1 MKGSERLHE
10 SRWSKPA
17 LSIYFI
23 IFVIF
28 LYGSM
33 IVMAVLSFNGPQG
46 GISFPLKGTSLF
58 WWESLFNSDLPGSKA
73 GQIKDAGLKSLYLG
87 LLAGAVTSVL
97 ALTLSM
103 AFKRRFRFDGLIF
116 FLVLLCLMTP
126 GFLLSLGTSFFW
138 SWMRISPDVWKT
150 ALGTNVIWALPF
162 GFLVMIAVW
171 NRYEDAIEEGARDL
185 GANAITTF
193 REVTLPLVWT
203 GVFGTFLFGFTLSWN
218 EYDRTALFLSGGDST
233 LPIRIFSFTVA
244 GVIRPDLYALGTGTT
259 AVALLAVIIG
269 VVFALV
275 RLRRRRS
282 TVGHEAHVAEE
293 LGSVAGLGPSA
304 ELGARARP

>member
-1 MKGSERLHE
+1 MKGSEQYHE
-10 SRWSKPA
+10 GRWSKPL
-17 LSIYFI
+17 LSAYFI
-23 IFVIF
+23 IFLVF

-46 GISFPLKGTSLF
+46 SISFPLKGSSF
-58 WWESLFNSDLPGSKA
+58 IWWEALFNSDVPGSKA
-73 GQIKDAGLKSLYLG
+73 GQIKDSGLNSLYLG
-87 LLAGAVTSVL
+87 LASGVVTSIL

-103 AFKRRFRFDGLIF
+103 AFKRRFRGDGVIF

-138 SWMRISPDVWKT
+138 RWMDFAPDIWKT

-185 GANAITTF
+185 GANALTTF

-218 EYDRTALFLSGGDST
+218 EYDRTALFLTGGDST
-233 LPIRIFSFTVA
+233 LPIRIFSFTV
-244 GVIRPDLYALGTGTT
+244 GSVIRPDLYALGTGTT
-259 AVALLAVIIG
+259 AVALLAVVIG
-269 VVFALV
+269 IGFALI
-275 RLRRRRS
+275 RLRRRGAKVERE
-282 TVGHEAHVAEE
+282 TQVAEE
-293 LGSVAGLGPSA
+293 LGEIAGRG
-304 ELGARARP
+304 

>member
-1 MKGSERLHE
+1 MKGSETLNE
-10 SRWSKPA
+10 GRWSKRILA
-17 LSIYFI
+17 AYFVL
-23 IFVIF
+23 FLIF

-46 GISFPLKGTSLF
+46 SISFPLKGSSLL
-58 WWESLFNSDLPGSKA
+58 WWETLFNQDLPGSKA
-73 GQIKDAGLKSLYLG
+73 DQIKDAALNSLYLG
-87 LLAGAVTSVL
+87 LAAGAVTALL

-103 AFKRRFRFDGLIF
+103 AYRRRFRGDGIVF
-116 FLVLLCLMTP
+116 FLVLMCLMTP

-138 SWMRISPDVWKT
+138 RWMDMAPDLWKT

-185 GANAITTF
+185 GAGPITTF
-193 REVTLPLVWT
+193 REITLPLVWT

-233 LPIRIFSFTVA
+233 LPIRIFSFTV
-244 GVIRPDLYALGTGTT
+244 GSVIRPDLYALGAGTT
-259 AVALLAVIIG
+259 AVALLAVVIG
-269 VVFALV
+269 VVFALI
-275 RLRRRRS
+275 RLRRRGAS
-282 TVGHEAHVAEE
+282 VDLETQVAEE
-293 LGSVAGLGPSA
+293 LGEVAGTDDAGDMAS
-304 ELGARARP
+304 RAG